1 MIPRIGVAKD
11 AMPSKDTG
19 KRNVIFQVFI
29 YSLIQTVNLCLTKE
43 CVALVVKDY
52 LI

>member
-19 KRNVIFQVFI
+19 GGIQENEMLYFK
-29 YSLIQTVNLCLTKE
+29 YSY
-43 CVALVVKDY
+43 AH
-52 LI
+52 